1 MVERSLYLSIG
12 VIRIESTELIGSTI
26 YVEEMKLGKIK
37 GVIID
42 PEEWKLTHL
51 EVEITK
57 EAAKEILGAKT
68 AIRNKLAISALQ
80 KGSDC
85 CTEKGV
91 IIKVTKKQLKM
102 YLRPL

>member
-1 MVERSLYLSIG
+1 
-12 VIRIESTELIGSTI
+12 VIRIKSLEFINSPI

-42 PEEWKLTHL
+42 SKEWKLTHL
-51 EVEITK
+51 DIEITK
-57 EAAKEILGAKT
+57 EAAKELLGAKT

-85 CTEKGV
+85 RKEKSV
-91 IIKVTKKQLKM
+91 KIKVRKNQLKM
-102 YLRPL
+102 YLRPT

>member
-1 MVERSLYLSIG
+1 M
-12 VIRIESTELIGSTI
+12 IRIESTELIGSPI

-51 EVEITK
+51 DVEITK
-57 EAAKEILGAKT
+57 EAAKEILGANT
-68 AIRNKLAISALQ
+68 TVRNKLAISALQ
-80 KGSDC
+80 KGSAC

-91 IIKVTKKQLKM
+91 IIKVTKNQLKI
-102 YLRPL
+102 YLRPI

>member
-1 MVERSLYLSIG
+1 
-12 VIRIESTELIGSTI
+12 VIRIESTELIGSPI

-51 EVEITK
+51 DVEITK

-80 KGSDC
+80 KGSDYRK
-85 CTEKGV
+85 EKGV
-91 IIKVTKKQLKM
+91 KISLTFAELSPIPVSDILI
-102 YLRPL
+102 LS

>member
-80 KGSDC
+80 KGTAC

-91 IIKVTKKQLKM
+91 IIKVTKNQLKI
-102 YLRPL
+102 YLRPI